1 MKRVRAL
8 QGPVEMALQH
18 VDKEMREKERI
29 EFVKEEQSVEEQS
42 QS

>member
-1 MKRVRAL
+1 MRAL
-8 QGPVEMALQH
+8 QGPVEMALQQ
-18 VDKEMREKERI
+18 VAREMREKERI